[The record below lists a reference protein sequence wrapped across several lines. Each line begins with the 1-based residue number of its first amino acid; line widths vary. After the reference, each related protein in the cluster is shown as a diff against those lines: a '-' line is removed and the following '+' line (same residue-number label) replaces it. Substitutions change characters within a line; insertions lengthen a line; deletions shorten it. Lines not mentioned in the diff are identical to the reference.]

1 MQGEHPFLDF
11 LREAG
16 AGEGRGNE
24 ELLRAVLP
32 LLEQLA
38 AVHDQGKVG
47 PLDGVD
53 RVFAD
58 EGHLWFHAADAREPT
73 LAVAELRKVERR
85 GAGGVEV
92 IGGGEVTI
100 ELGRGQTARF
110 DQREGDEPITR
121 PVFVPGYASWE
132 QELGHHD
139 ALTDIFQAG
148 MLLASLAIGADFTEP
163 SELQGFVQNRHRLTR
178 KHTSLHPV
186 IARAIVR
193 MTEPDRH
200 ERAQDL
206 PGLIERLRRYR
217 DVDERA
223 DTELDFESLDGFV
236 SADRSSRRRII
247 QAHLQSRLFDVSRR
261 NRMIHFK
268 PTLQMLD
275 VTSASVPSQLGVESI
290 RPDELFLWEGEAG
303 QSLREGKP
311 LRLEKWVRFEDAP
324 WAKGSLDRVRSED
337 RRARTEVGFSQ
348 LRLVIAFLNW
358 HNLREDEDTRIKS
371 PLLLLPVSLTLQRGV
386 RDSYVLTPRSRFAE
400 VNPVLRHHLAEV
412 YGLDLPE
419 AVDLSQTDVA
429 TFHKALT
436 ATVQRSEPG
445 VSVHLLTRPQIRL
458 LRETAKRRMDRWRRR
473 SRATGGGLRS
483 ALGVDFSYGKRNFR
497 PLGLALYHQKVKP
510 EEFQLEQHLQTAKPV
525 LPAAPEAV
533 EEEEQ
538 SAEVQVTQRQ
548 VWQHDEAAGGPYD
561 WAVDLTHLTLGNF
574 NYRKMSIV
582 RDFQR
587 MLDEDDGHEHPSFDT
602 LFSLDAK
609 DLGAPPE
616 AERDALDLFNVVP
629 ADPTQAAA
637 VRWARSGQSFII
649 QGPPGTGKSQ
659 TITNLIADFAANG
672 KRVLFVCQ
680 KRAALDVVYHRLSQ
694 HGLDELSVL
703 IHDSQDDKK
712 GFIADLGRTYT
723 DWAAPGVVPS
733 QEPVRDAAIA
743 RMREP
748 LRQLQR
754 VADGMSGT
762 VKGGEVRLVEA
773 VESRLR
779 LGPGPSLDAESS
791 ERLPGHSAWMQ
802 SRDAVHQ
809 ASRALADIG
818 ESPVLA
824 RLALRDVGADILEAP
839 RPVSALKEGLAAL
852 TTLLADIAATTARVR
867 PGATSAEMAEA
878 LALAEQVA
886 PLLPDSLGLLDVET
900 RRSGDLDQA
909 LSRAKKA
916 AAALDEARAANE
928 HWTDKLPREDTST
941 ALTQARS
948 FDAMFFLF
956 RWLSPAWW
964 TLRGILKRS
973 YAFAQHTVQPTWSD
987 VLGRLDAE
995 YDKQAEA
1002 DAVLAEARETFGF
1015 EGSLDDFAAL
1025 VAAMRGADRSPLQRE
1040 LLRDWLRNP
1049 GAVRAV
1055 LEARQGIEQLT
1066 RAAARVFDGGD
1077 ALPYDVLAERVRA
1090 AEAAVDLLP
1099 SVSGALRQLHHTD
1112 AVVRDA
1118 VRALPLTP
1126 TEFDA
1131 AVTAHAVES
1140 TLAENRPLARFS
1152 DASLRAAQIEL
1163 SHASHALLA
1172 LNARVVRERVRER
1185 FVERLRISRLPHGEL
1200 SEDEKALKKTYNA
1213 GRRVLEREFEKVM
1226 RHKSIRELSEG
1237 DTGTVVYDLKPI
1249 WLMSPLSIS
1258 DTIPLG
1264 EERFDVVIFDEAS
1277 QIPLEEAVPAVYRA
1291 PQMIV
1296 VGDEMQL
1303 PPTSFFASSRSN
1315 SGDTDSVDER
1325 VAEIH
1330 YDLEADS
1337 FLSHSARRL
1346 PSTMLG
1352 WHYRSRHEALIRFS
1366 NQAFYDGELRTVP
1379 DRLREVERDPIAVD
1393 KAEQGDDAVGA
1404 VLDRPVSFHR
1414 LQDSPYVKRCNAG
1427 EATYIAHLVRG
1438 LLRSESGL
1446 TIGIVAFSEA
1456 QQGEIERALDR
1467 LGASDPVFRRE
1478 LDAEIEREDDGQLV
1492 GLFVKNLENVQG
1504 DERDIIILSICY
1516 GPDANGKMRMNFG
1529 PINKGGGEKRLNV
1542 VFSRAK
1548 RHMAVVSSIEHTH
1561 ITNQYNDGAMC
1572 LRRYLQYAEAASRGD
1587 DITAAQVMHALRRSL
1602 PGAVSAESKSV
1613 VVTELADALEDE
1625 GLVVSRDL
1633 GASEFRVDL
1642 AVGKDDEDTMAV
1654 AILVDTP
1661 RFYADHDPLEAHHVR
1676 PSVLRAFGWTVLS
1689 VLSKDWL
1696 RERGAVL
1703 ARILQAVEDPEA
1715 FALPAPDAPPPEPER
1730 TDDAETDA
1738 PGELRIDGA
1747 TIVFTGQLSRWSRAE
1762 VETLVRER
1770 GGRPAKSLSK
1780 RTTFVVVGARPG
1792 STLDKA
1798 QERGIP
1804 VIDEAAFAA
1813 LVTEGTGA

>member
-1 MQGEHPFLDF
+1 MQGERPFLDL
-11 LREAG
+11 LREADHG
-16 AGEGRGNE
+16 QGRGNE

-32 LLEQLA
+32 LLEQLV
-38 AVHDQGKVG
+38 AVHEEGRVG
-47 PLDGVD
+47 PLDGVG

-58 EGHLWFHAADAREPT
+58 DGRLWFHAAEAGEPT
-73 LAVAELRKVERR
+73 LAPAELARVERV
-85 GAGGVEV
+85 GAGGIEV
-92 IGGGEVTI
+92 VGGGEVTI
-100 ELGRGQTARF
+100 DVDRGRSALL
-110 DQREGDEPITR
+110 DQRDGDAPITR

-139 ALTDIFQAG
+139 ALTDIFSAG
-148 MLLASLAIGADFTEP
+148 MLLASLATGADFTEP
-163 SELQGFVQNRHRLTR
+163 DELQRFVQNRHRLTR
-178 KHTSLHPV
+178 VHPSLHPV

-200 ERAQDL
+200 RRAQDL
-206 PGLIERLRRYR
+206 PGLVDRLRHYR

-223 DTELDFESLDGFV
+223 DTELDFEAIEGFV
-236 SADRSSRRRII
+236 SADRSSRRRIV
-247 QAHLQSRLFDVSRR
+247 QGHLQSRLFDVSRR
-261 NRMIHFK
+261 NRMIHFQ

-275 VTSASVPSQLGVESI
+275 VTSASVPSQLSVDAI
-290 RPDELFLWEGEAG
+290 RPDELFLWDGEAG
-303 QSLREGKP
+303 RLLAEGAP
-311 LRLEKWVRFEDAP
+311 LRLERWVRFEDAP

-358 HNLREDEDTRIKS
+358 HNLREDEDTRIQS

-386 RDSYVLTPRSRFAE
+386 RDSHVLTPRSRLAE
-400 VNPVLRHHLAEV
+400 VNPVLRHHLAAI
-412 YGLDLPE
+412 YGLELPE
-419 AVDLSQTDVA
+419 AVDLGQTDVE
-429 TFHKALT
+429 TFHKALQ
-436 ATVQRSEPG
+436 ASIRRSEPG

-473 SRATGGGLRS
+473 SQATGGGVRRE
-483 ALGVDFSYGKRNFR
+483 LGVDFSYSKRNFQ
-497 PLGLALYHQKVKP
+497 PLGMALYHQKVKP
-510 EEFQLEQHLQTAKPV
+510 EEFALEEHLRSAKPV
-525 LPAAPEAV
+525 LPELPEGV
-533 EEEEQ
+533 EEEP

-548 VWQHDEAAGGPYD
+548 VWHHDEAAGGPYD

-574 NYRKMSIV
+574 NYRKMSLV
-582 RDFQR
+582 RDYQR

-602 LFSLDAK
+602 LFSLDAR
-609 DLGAPPE
+609 DLGAPPD

-637 VRWARSGQSFII
+637 VRWARAGQSFII

-659 TITNLIADFAANG
+659 TITNLIADFAARG
-672 KRVLFVCQ
+672 RRVLFVCQ

-712 GFIADLGRTYT
+712 GFIADLGRTYRE
-723 DWAAPGVVPS
+723 WSAPGVVAS
-733 QEPVRDAAIA
+733 QAPLRDAAIA
-743 RMREP
+743 RMRAP
-748 LRQLQR
+748 LTQLQR
-754 VADGMSGT
+754 VAEGMTAPVATGT
-762 VKGGEVRLVEA
+762 APLVEA
-773 VESRLR
+773 VEARLR
-779 LGPGPSLDAESS
+779 LGPGPALDAVST
-791 ERLPGHSAWMQ
+791 ERLPGHAAWLQ

-824 RLALRDVGADILEAP
+824 NLALRDVGADILEAP
-839 RPVSALKEGLAAL
+839 RPVSALRDGLAAL
-852 TTLLADIAATTARVR
+852 SRLLADVEATTARVR
-867 PGATSAEMAEA
+867 PGATSAELAEA

-886 PLLPDSLGLLDVET
+886 PLLPDNLGLLDVET
-900 RRSGDLDQA
+900 RRAGDLDEAVAQVR
-909 LSRAKKA
+909 RAE
-916 AAALDEARAANE
+916 AALAEARGGTE
-928 HWTDKLPREDTST
+928 HWRDKLPREDVST
-941 ALTQARS
+941 ALTRARS

-964 TLRGILKRS
+964 ALRGVLLRS
-973 YAFAQHTVQPTWSD
+973 YDFAKHAVKPGWSD
-987 VLGRLDAE
+987 VLGRLSEE
-995 YDKQAEA
+995 YDKAAEV
-1002 DAVLAEARETFGF
+1002 DAARAAARQTFGF
-1015 EGSLDDFAAL
+1015 DGELSAF
-1025 VAAMRGADRSPLQRE
+1025 VAAVEALRRVERTRLQRD
-1040 LLRDWLRNP
+1040 LLTAWLRNP

-1055 LEARQGIEQLT
+1055 LEAREGIAQLS

-1077 ALPYDVLAERVRA
+1077 ALPYDVLKERVRA

-1099 SVSGALRQLHHTD
+1099 SVSGALRQLLHTD
-1112 AVVRDA
+1112 PAVRDA

-1126 TEFDA
+1126 GELDA
-1131 AVTAHAVES
+1131 AVTAHAVER
-1140 TLAENRPLARFS
+1140 TLAQNRPLARFS
-1152 DASLRAAQIEL
+1152 DASVRAAWIEL
-1163 SHASHALLA
+1163 SHASHSLLA

-1185 FVERLRISRLPHGEL
+1185 FAERLRISRLPHGEL
-1200 SEDEKALKKTYNA
+1200 SEDEKALKKVYNA

-1237 DTGTVVYDLKPI
+1237 ETGTVVYDLKPI

-1277 QIPLEEAVPAVYRA
+1277 QIPLEEAVPAVVRA

-1303 PPTSFFASSRSN
+1303 PPTSFFATSRQ
-1315 SGDTDSVDER
+1315 GADTDAEDEA

-1337 FLSHSARRL
+1337 FLSHAARRL

-1379 DRLREVERDPIAVD
+1379 DRLREVERDPVSVSAPTD
-1393 KAEQGDDAVGA
+1393 GDRLVAA

-1414 LQDSPYVKRCNAG
+1414 LLDSPYEKRSNEG
-1427 EATYIAHLVRG
+1427 EADYIAHLVRG
-1438 LLRSESGL
+1438 LLRGGSGQ

-1456 QQGEIERALDR
+1456 QQGTIEAALDR
-1467 LGASDPVFRRE
+1467 LAASDPVFRRD
-1478 LDAEIEREDDGQLV
+1478 LDAELEREDDGQLV

-1516 GPDANGKMRMNFG
+1516 GPDRHGKMRMNFG

-1548 RHMAVVSSIEHTH
+1548 HHMAVVSSIEHTH

-1587 DITAAQVMHALRRSL
+1587 DITAAQVMHQLRRAA
-1602 PGAVSAESKSV
+1602 PGSARAETRSV
-1613 VVTELADALEDE
+1613 VVSELADALEDE
-1625 GLVVSRDL
+1625 GLVVTRDL

-1642 AVGKDDEDTMAV
+1642 AVGKDDADTMAV

-1661 RFYADHDPLEAHHVR
+1661 RFYAGHDPLEAHHVR

-1696 RERGAVL
+1696 AERDAVL
-1703 ARILQAVEDPEA
+1703 ARVLQAVADPAA

-1730 TDDAETDA
+1730 EEAADA
-1738 PGELRIDGA
+1738 PAEAAGALRIEGA
-1747 TIVFTGQLSRWSRAE
+1747 TVVFTGQLAGWSRDE
-1762 VETLVRER
+1762 VEELVRSL

-1792 STLDKA
+1792 STLDQA

-1804 VIDEAAFAA
+1804 VLDEAAFQA
-1813 LVTEGTGA
+1813 LVRAPSS